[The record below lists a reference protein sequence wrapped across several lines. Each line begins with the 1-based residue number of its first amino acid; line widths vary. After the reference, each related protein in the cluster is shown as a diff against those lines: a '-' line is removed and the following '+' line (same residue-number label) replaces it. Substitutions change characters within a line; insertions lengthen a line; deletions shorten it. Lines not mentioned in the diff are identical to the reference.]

1 MKSELCLIAFL
12 TLTLNSEPAHTD
24 PLSIK
29 VATSSSVSKAI
40 VMNIAST
47 STGTVTKTVV
57 KSKRILQAEVIAEKT
72 ANLQNALTA
81 LKEKL
86 KSLCEK
92 REKRGK
98 TSTKK

>member
-1 MKSELCLIAFL
+1 
-12 TLTLNSEPAHTD
+12 
-24 PLSIK
+24 
-29 VATSSSVSKAI
+29 
-40 VMNIAST
+40 
-47 STGTVTKTVV
+47 VTKTVV

-72 ANLQNALTA
+72 ANLQNDLTA

>member
-12 TLTLNSEPAHTD
+12 TLTLNSEPAHAD

-29 VATSSSVSKAI
+29 VATSSSASKVVI
-40 VMNIAST
+40 ESST
-47 STGTVTKTVV
+47 PASTGTVTKTVV
-57 KSKRILQAEVIAEKT
+57 KSKRVLQAEVVAEKT
-72 ANLQNALTA
+72 ANLQNDLTA